1 MDDIDAVK
9 KLLASLHHGVEE
21 LEIKLKSGML
31 AKSLLNHVQGAK
43 TPLEK
48 VNLYNNYAYVIASLY
63 FVLLKASGENKK
75 NEHPV
80 MQELNR
86 VKLYIERA
94 KKAAAKEE
102 NTEEFRRKVAEA
114 AERHVRNQLGEKVEP
129 AVSKVHFEGKHTKFG
144 GDKEDK
150 DADKTTK
157 KRKTDSDDSKDSKKS
172 KMKHKKLKETK
183 SKK

>member
-9 KLLASLHHGVEE
+9 KLLASLNHGVED
-21 LEIKLKSGML
+21 LETKLKSGML

-48 VNLYNNYAYVIASLY
+48 VDLYNNYAYVIASLY
-63 FVLLKASGENKK
+63 FVLLKTSGENKK
-75 NEHPV
+75 NEHPI

-94 KKAAAKEE
+94 KKAVTKEE
-102 NTEEFRRKVAEA
+102 NTEEFKRKVAEA
-114 AERHVRNQLGEKVEP
+114 AERHVRNQLGEKIEP

-144 GDKEDK
+144 DKEGSETEK
-150 DADKTTK
+150 PTK
-157 KRKTDSDDSKDSKKS
+157 KRKTDSDDSKDLKKS
-172 KMKHKKLKETK
+172 KTKNKK
-183 SKK
+183 SKATTSKK